1 MSNKLY
7 LLFIMFCGVCVG
19 EMDANESSETMIDT
33 TNTANID
40 KLNWYNFNI
49 VFDSATTWTTW

>member
-49 VFDSATTWTTW
+49 VFDSATT